1 MTTPTTPDAA
11 TVPSLPIV
19 FVHGSGDSARH
30 WQDVIALLPDF
41 TCVAL
46 DLPGHGAQIDQPGPE
61 RMSISDYAEAVRAEL
76 AARGLGRV
84 CLAGHSLGSAIALR
98 LALDHPSLVA
108 RLVVVGGG
116 ARLRVLP
123 ALLDAAR
130 AESAPAHES
139 IAAMGFTPGHEALA
153 AAYGEAQAPTAPGM
167 LYRDLSAC
175 DAFDVMGELGRITQ
189 PALIVVGEQDRMTP
203 PKYAA
208 HLRDHL
214 PDAMMV
220 TVPDAGHFVAVE
232 APDAVASALRT
243 WLSRES

>member
-1 MTTPTTPDAA
+1 
-11 TVPSLPIV
+11 
-19 FVHGSGDSARH
+19 
-30 WQDVIALLPDF
+30 
-41 TCVAL
+41 
-46 DLPGHGAQIDQPGPE
+46 
-61 RMSISDYAEAVRAEL
+61 
-76 AARGLGRV
+76 
-84 CLAGHSLGSAIALR
+84 
-98 LALDHPSLVA
+98 
-108 RLVVVGGG
+108 
-116 ARLRVLP
+116 
-123 ALLDAAR
+123 
-130 AESAPAHES
+130 
-139 IAAMGFTPGHEALA
+139 
-153 AAYGEAQAPTAPGM
+153 M

>member
-1 MTTPTTPDAA
+1 MTTPTMPNGETQ
-11 TVPSLPIV
+11 SLPIV

-30 WQDVIALLPDF
+30 WQDMIARLPDF

-46 DLPGHGAQIDQPGPE
+46 DLPGHGARIDQPGPE
-61 RMSISDYAEAVRAEL
+61 RMSIADYAEDVRADL
-76 AARGLGRV
+76 AARGLERV

-130 AESAPAHES
+130 TESAPAREG
-139 IAAMGFTPGHEALA
+139 IAAMGFAPGHEALA
-153 AAYGEAQAPTAPGM
+153 AGYGEAQLPTAPGM

-175 DAFDVMGELGRITQ
+175 DAFDAMGELGRITQ

-208 HLRDHL
+208 YLRDHL

-232 APDAVASALRT
+232 APDSVASALRT
-243 WLSRES
+243 WLARES

>member
-1 MTTPTTPDAA
+1 MTAPTHNAPNSQ
-11 TVPSLPIV
+11 SLPIV

-30 WQDVIALLPDF
+30 WQDVIAFLPDF
-41 TCVAL
+41 TCIAL

-61 RMSISDYAEAVRAEL
+61 RMSINDYADAVRAEL
-76 AARGLGRV
+76 ARRGLERV

-98 LALDHPSLVA
+98 LALDHPTLVA
-108 RLVVVGGG
+108 RLAIVGGG

-123 ALLDAAR
+123 SLLEAAR
-130 AESAPAHES
+130 AQPVPARGD
-139 IAAMGFTPGHEALA
+139 IAAMGFASGHEALA
-153 AAYGEAQAPTAPGM
+153 AAYGEAQLPTAPGM

-175 DAFDVMGELGRITQ
+175 DAFDVMGELGRVTQ
-189 PALIVVGEQDRMTP
+189 PALIVVGDQDRMTP

-208 HLRDHL
+208 YLRDHL
-214 PDAMMV
+214 PNAMMV

-243 WLSRES
+243 WLTRES